1 MKGPRHFFMLVA
13 TKLDTT
19 IPPMVGFFSN
29 GKNEVGKVNT
39 YVRLSKLCKNS

>member
-1 MKGPRHFFMLVA
+1 MKGPTHFSMPFG

-19 IPPMVGFFSN
+19 IPSMAGFFSN
-29 GKNEVGKVNT
+29 GKNKASKVNT